1 MKEKELHFSIEL
13 AYKPKILNVIK
24 KVRQKKACQENNIPL
39 KLIKAN

>member
-24 KVRQKKACQENNIPL
+24 KVRQEKACQENNIPL